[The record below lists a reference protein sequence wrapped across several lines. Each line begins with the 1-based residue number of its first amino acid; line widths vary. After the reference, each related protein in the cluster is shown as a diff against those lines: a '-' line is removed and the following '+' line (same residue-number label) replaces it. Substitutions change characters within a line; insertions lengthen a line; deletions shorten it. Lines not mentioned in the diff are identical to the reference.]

1 MEASDWKAV
10 KRLFDWHH
18 STADHRPVQAWRWC
32 EAARCNA
39 VWPGPGP
46 GPGSILIITVGRRR
60 PPPGTNII
68 ATKLHRVISLL
79 MPTPET
85 IYSHDYCPAENTN
98 HIKDTTIDDCKMS
111 ERASI
116 NVDYVGRSLV
126 HIRHI
131 HDLLLLS
138 TRPNTL
144 VTIWYLPQTNLSHHC

>member
-1 MEASDWKAV
+1 MW
-10 KRLFDWHH
+10 
-18 STADHRPVQAWRWC
+18 
-32 EAARCNA
+32 
-39 VWPGPGP
+39 PGP

-68 ATKLHRVISLL
+68 ATKLHLVISLL

-138 TRPNTL
+138 TLVPTL
-144 VTIWYLPQTNLSHHC
+144 WSQSDIFHKQTSRITVKQPSITEVAMFFFIRYSLEWN